1 MSAFNIADIRR
12 RMEGALTSLTQEFSG
27 LRTGRASTGLVDHL
41 QVEVYGSMM
50 PLKQVA
56 SISTPESRMI
66 TVQVW
71 DQSQVKSV
79 EKAIANAGLGLN
91 PQTEGNVIRLPLPEL
106 SEERRKEL
114 VKVAHKY
121 AEDAKISVRNVR
133 RDGMDTLKKLEKD
146 GKITEDEHR
155 RSGEEVQKATDD
167 VVKKVDTLLA
177 AKEKEILHV

>member
-12 RMEGALTSLTQEFSG
+12 RMEGALASLTQEFSG

-146 GKITEDEHR
+146 GKITEDDHR
-155 RSGEEVQKATDD
+155 RSGEEVQKATDE
-167 VVKKVDTLLA
+167 VVKKVDALLA
-177 AKEKEILHV
+177 SKEKEILHV